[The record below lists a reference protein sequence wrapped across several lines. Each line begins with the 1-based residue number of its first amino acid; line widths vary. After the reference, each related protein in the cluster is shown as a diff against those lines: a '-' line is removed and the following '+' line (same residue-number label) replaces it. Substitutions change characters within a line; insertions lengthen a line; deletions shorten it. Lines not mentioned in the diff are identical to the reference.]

1 MNTLFLPLQKCLRS
15 QLLVELIAM
24 CILFVAAMSVF
35 GTSGVGLAC
44 GLGVAYVV
52 PRWLYARLSGGET
65 RGGIVL
71 MVAGMLLVVW
81 AFRNI

>member
-1 MNTLFLPLQKCLRS
+1 MNTLFLPSQKCLRS

-52 PRWLYARLSGGET
+52 PR
-65 RGGIVL
+65 
-71 MVAGMLLVVW
+71 
-81 AFRNI
+81 